1 MGPRPRGVGTPSP
14 GPGPGASARWRG
26 EREAGWG
33 ASSGDNSARECACR
47 EGAPRARPP
56 GARAGR
62 GRDCGRKSQ
71 ELSPGAPVPTRAAWR
86 EPGREGPEEGVGT
99 GKGTPRSG
107 PCRRGSP
114 GLAGG
119 EAGALAGAHSRALS
133 AAPGIA
139 APGRGRGAASPA
151 RSRAPPQ
158 GHRDMDSGTAARGSG
173 GTPGPARG
181 RPLPRMA
188 RGRARRPS
196 GPRPGRALGGRVG
209 GAVRASPAP
218 PCRPR
223 RFRSTCARR
232 AAGTRRLGSTSPVS
246 PASYPPTARGGV
258 SSPLLGPAIA
268 RVGPSAS
275 PLPPGETEAQRCGSP
290 WDHTRAGRWPNR
302 V

>member
-151 RSRAPPQ
+151 RSRAPPPRSS
-158 GHRDMDSGTAARGSG
+158 GHGLWDRSPRLWGDPGARA
-173 GTPGPARG
+173 GPAPAADG
-181 RPLPRMA
+181 A
-188 RGRARRPS
+188 RARPPPIWTPAWARPGRPS
-196 GPRPGRALGGRVG
+196 GRGCPGFPRPSL
-209 GAVRASPAP
+209 PAP
-218 PCRPR
+218 PLPLDLRPPGSR
-223 RFRSTCARR
+223 DAPPRLDVAGKSRFLSPHCPR
-232 AAGTRRLGSTSPVS
+232 GRLL
-246 PASYPPTARGGV
+246 
-258 SSPLLGPAIA
+258 PLA
-268 RVGPSAS
+268 GPSDRQGGTKRIPTS
-275 PLPPGETEAQRCGSP
+275 SWG
-290 WDHTRAGRWPNR
+290 N
-302 V
+302 